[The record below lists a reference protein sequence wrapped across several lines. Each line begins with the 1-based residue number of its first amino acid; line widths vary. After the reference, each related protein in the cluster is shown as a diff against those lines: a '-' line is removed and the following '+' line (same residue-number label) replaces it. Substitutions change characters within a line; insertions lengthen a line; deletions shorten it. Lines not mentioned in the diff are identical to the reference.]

1 MIPVILSI
9 LLLQL
14 QPGPRMPPQFLIPMT
29 RNIPHPLLQHARSR
43 GQSYPHSRGNSGHL
57 PTIVFFYM
65 VIIIITTSFWS
76 KKMVIYGLAFPAFMM
91 PVRLVLRICSVFL
104 NLPVLMYPF
113 LNWEMMSGTTM
124 HFSDTG
130 AGISPLN
137 NPVHFLI
144 QTLCIAVCHSADII
158 CHQKQAEI

>member
-1 MIPVILSI
+1 MILSI

-57 PTIVFFYM
+57 PTIVFFCM
-65 VIIIITTSFWS
+65 AVIIIITFSWS
-76 KKMVIYGLAFPAFMM
+76 KKRIIFGLAFPVFTI
-91 PVRLVLRICSVFL
+91 PEKHIWLTCSAFL